1 MKSLQDTQ
9 VDIKDLL
16 AIAWRRRG
24 VLLITVGVVLLLIAV
39 YCVVATP
46 EYQSASVIQVLN
58 EAPNGMGSV
67 GGSDSTGS
75 SSDAQS
81 APITDKT
88 EAAILSSDTLALDTI
103 EKLHL
108 DREWPAPK
116 AKRFSFPRLHATPAV
131 NPEVARD
138 QANIRRFHQHLSV
151 EPVTGTRLISIQ
163 YTDPNPAVAAQ
174 VVNAL
179 AQSLIAFTFNSRH
192 DATTSAS
199 SWLSGQL
206 ATLRE
211 QSQTLQS
218 KVAQLQQQSG
228 VYGISAS
235 DTSGHEQSYSALI
248 DQLQQATQTLN
259 QAQQNR
265 ILKGAIARV
274 AETGDADALSGLG
287 GNAASGSGFTG
298 SLSLIQ
304 SLREQQ
310 ATLRAEIA
318 QLSAR
323 YGNAYPR
330 LAEDKQKLQSINQ
343 AISDE
348 LGRVKAR
355 AQSDYQIAE
364 AGESAARAHYDQI
377 QRTATQANNKAIEY
391 TIAREDAVRS
401 RGLYEDLVRRLNE
414 ANIGA
419 EMRSSTIVVVDPG
432 TVSAAPRSPN
442 VPLLLLSG
450 LVGSILVGLCGIF
463 LVESLDDKIYRP
475 ADVQEVTDQDCN
487 FTLPRMRDP
496 SEVDESTLV
505 ILEHPR
511 ARFAEVVRSMRTV
524 LSSLTFTTQGKVL
537 LVTSTTDGE
546 GKSTLASNLAISFAQ
561 DGAKVLLIDADLR
574 HGRLSSKMG
583 MQTEEGLSALLD
595 KSNSRPAFQQVKSV
609 CNLKVLPSG
618 PMPQNPA
625 ELLGSECLK
634 RCLESWRAS
643 YDLIVFSGAPTLD
656 TTDSVVLSG
665 LADVTLFVA
674 RSGVT
679 KRNELR
685 TAFSAIKAPVSNQGL
700 FYTILN
706 AAAA

>member
-1 MKSLQDTQ
+1 MKTLQDTQ
-9 VDIKDLL
+9 VDLRDLF
-16 AIAWRRRG
+16 AIAWRRRA
-24 VLLITVGVVLLLIAV
+24 VLLITAGVVLLLIAV
-39 YCVVATP
+39 YCIVATP

-58 EAPNGMGSV
+58 EPPNGMGSV
-67 GGSDSTGS
+67 GGSESGSTG
-75 SSDAQS
+75 SDAQS

-103 EKLHL
+103 ERLHL
-108 DREWPAPK
+108 DREWPVPK
-116 AKRFSFPRLHATPAV
+116 TKHFSFPRLHAVPAP
-131 NPEVARD
+131 NPAVARD

-151 EPVTGTRLISIQ
+151 EPMTGTRLISIQ

-211 QSQTLQS
+211 QSQVLQS

-235 DTSGHEQSYSALI
+235 DASGHEQSYSALI
-248 DQLQQATQTLN
+248 DQLQQATQALN
-259 QAQQNR
+259 QAEQNR

-330 LAEDKQKLQSINQ
+330 LAEDRQKLQSINQ

-364 AGESAARAHYDQI
+364 AGETAARTRYDQI

-432 TVSAAPRSPN
+432 TIAAAPRSPN

-450 LVGSILVGLCGIF
+450 LVGSILIGLCGIF
-463 LVESLDDKIYRP
+463 IVESLDDKIYGT
-475 ADVQEVTDQDCN
+475 ADLSEVTDQDCD
-487 FTLPRMRDP
+487 FTLPRIPDAV
-496 SEVDESTLV
+496 ETDESTPI
-505 ILEHPR
+505 ILEQPR

-524 LSSLTFTTQGKVL
+524 LSSITQTARGKVL
-537 LVTSTTDGE
+537 LVTSTTNGE

-561 DGAKVLLIDADLR
+561 DGAKVLLVDADLR
-574 HGRLSSKMG
+574 HGRLSSRMG
-583 MQTEEGLSALLD
+583 MHAEEGLSALLG
-595 KSNSRPAFQQVKSV
+595 KSGTRQDLQQVKSV
-609 CNLKVLPSG
+609 CNLRVLPSG

-625 ELLGSECLK
+625 ELLSSECLK
-634 RCLESWRAS
+634 RCLASWREN
-643 YDLIVFSGAPTLD
+643 YDLVIFSGAPTLE

-674 RSGVT
+674 RSGLT
-679 KRNELR
+679 KRDQLR
-685 TAFSAIKAPVSNQGL
+685 AAFTAIKAPLTNTGL
-700 FYTILN
+700 FYTVLN
-706 AAAA
+706 AAAM